1 MRHEDAMNKRIWLI
15 LGIGLGAVAL
25 LVLKQRLLGR
35 SSNQVQDWDEVDEA
49 SDTSFPASDAPSWTP
64 VRGVASIQ
72 E

>member
-1 MRHEDAMNKRIWLI
+1 MNKRIWLI

-35 SSNQVQDWDEVDEA
+35 SSNQDWDEVDEA

-72 E
+72 DG